1 MAEQIL
7 SVLRLQDKSL
17 IDCIEKM
24 VEVVKDD
31 SHSAT
36 IFVLG
41 GVNIQ
46 IDLLNIGSNPQILT
60 ILEKDTTLIAWL
72 QLFRQW
78 NITIHFDRGGNKP
91 EKSAFFD
98 VIRINYQDNQTQIE

>member
-7 SVLRLQDKSL
+7 SVPRLQDKSL

-24 VEVVKDD
+24 AEVVKDD
-31 SHSAT
+31 SPSAT

-46 IDLLNIGSNPQILT
+46 IDLLNIRNNPQVLT
-60 ILEKDTTLIAWL
+60 ILEKNTTLIHG
-72 QLFRQW
+72 FYFSG
-78 NITIHFDRGGNKP
+78 IGFTIHFDRGGNKP

-98 VIRINYQDNQTQIE
+98 VIRINYQDN

>member
-7 SVLRLQDKSL
+7 SVPRLQDKSL

-24 VEVVKDD
+24 AEVVKDD
-31 SHSAT
+31 SPKTT

-46 IDLLNIGSNPQILT
+46 IDLLNIRNNPQILT
-60 ILEKDTTLIAWL
+60 ILEKTRRLFMASTFPALDSPSILIVEEISQKNL
-72 QLFRQW
+72 LFLML
-78 NITIHFDRGGNKP
+78 
-91 EKSAFFD
+91 
-98 VIRINYQDNQTQIE
+98 